1 MNTDDPAR
9 RTVIDVLLAEVEHPV
24 EAPVTDDTPLA
35 GGGLALSSLEIMRAL
50 IRIEDTLDADLD
62 EVIAEFGLKTV
73 GDVVDAVRRSLPAH
87 AR

>member
-1 MNTDDPAR
+1 MNTDDLA
-9 RTVIDVLLAEVEHPV
+9 RTVIDVLLAEVEHPAEV
-24 EAPVTDDTPLA
+24 SVTDGTPLA
-35 GGGLALSSLEIMRAL
+35 GGGLALSSLELMRAL

-73 GDVVDAVRRSLPAH
+73 GDVVDAVRRSLPTH

>member
-1 MNTDDPAR
+1 MNTDDLAP
-9 RTVIDVLLAEVEHPV
+9 TVIDVLLAEVEHPAEV
-24 EAPVTDDTPLA
+24 RVTGDTPLA
-35 GGGLALSSLEIMRAL
+35 GGGLALSSLELMRAL

-73 GDVVDAVRRSLPAH
+73 GDVVDAVRRSMPTD